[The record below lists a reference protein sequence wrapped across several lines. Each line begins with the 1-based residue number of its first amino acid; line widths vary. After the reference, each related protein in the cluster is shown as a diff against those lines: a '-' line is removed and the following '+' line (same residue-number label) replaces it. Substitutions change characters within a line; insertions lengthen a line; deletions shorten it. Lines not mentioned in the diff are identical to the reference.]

1 MVFFLAGT
9 DATPTGFT
17 GEHGRPVHTDGE
29 PTMPLPSGGLSGT
42 SGGDGGEFESAE
54 KEEEHKA
61 RISPSQ
67 RTRLFL
73 LESKRKQQEEEDAG
87 LRPKRAARTVKSP
100 PNPVDSAATQHE
112 QNHKQD
118 KHDVVAELFPEKPK
132 DWGVQQAVT
141 ADQQEPPKP
150 RGRKP
155 KASKVEAKGDANKVE
170 AEGDS
175 SNKKKRRTKQAPLE
189 STASAEAAA
198 TTAPKTKKR
207 RKIAEQPAEY
217 QPMEVDGNINM
228 DKGAAFDAYAAAASA
243 ADIAKLK
250 RQDMVNEDANT
261 TAATVA
267 GTNRRKRGKQSEQKD
282 NEQSGTKKGNEQAK
296 SKQDKKQQKED
307 EKKAT
312 GDTDSKVP
320 KVKTAEAKARYSRK
334 SCAYKKALKEAQDKG
349 ASIEEAKAAA
359 KEVPYN

>member
-9 DATPTGFT
+9 DTTPTGFT
-17 GEHGRPVHTDGE
+17 GQHDRPVHTE

-42 SGGDGGEFESAE
+42 SGGDGGELAE
-54 KEEEHKA
+54 KTEEHKA
-61 RISPSQ
+61 RTSPSE

-87 LRPKRAARTVKSP
+87 LRPKRVARTTAKKSP
-100 PNPVDSAATQHE
+100 PKPVDSAATQHE
-112 QNHKQD
+112 QNQKQD
-118 KHDVVAELFPEKPK
+118 KDDVVAELFPEKPK
-132 DWGVQQAVT
+132 DWGLPPPVT
-141 ADQQEPPKP
+141 SDQQEPPKP

-155 KASKVEAKGDANKVE
+155 KASKVEAEGDANK
-170 AEGDS
+170 AKGDS
-175 SNKKKRRTKQAPLE
+175 SNTKKKRNKKQELLE
-189 STASAEAAA
+189 SKASAEAAA
-198 TTAPKTKKR
+198 TTAPKTRKR
-207 RKIAEQPAEY
+207 RKIANQPTEY

-243 ADIAKLK
+243 VDIAKLK

-267 GTNRRKRGKQSEQKD
+267 PGTSRRKRGKQSEQKD
-282 NEQSGTKKGNEQAK
+282 SEHSGTKKSDQQAK
-296 SKQDKKQQKED
+296 KTQDKKKQKED
-307 EKKAT
+307 EKKGT

-334 SCAYKKALKEAQDKG
+334 SCAYKKGLKEAQDKG